1 MAIPQIRSEEQAAT
15 SFKFVQGT
23 RILGRKRVVISS
35 SLDSSSFSSPIP
47 QKRRSCRSRM
57 ERPNRLESLPE
68 DILVRILCKVDHS
81 DLKQLLLVSKSVNQ
95 AALIARELHFA
106 FSTPLVKR
114 IFERENE
121 ERDSDNEE
129 APDAPK
135 QRRVARSRIDG
146 KSLSSIAVALFTSP
160 DD

>member
-68 DILVRILCKVDHS
+68 DIL
-81 DLKQLLLVSKSVNQ
+81 
-95 AALIARELHFA
+95 ALIARELHFA

-114 IFERENE
+114 IFEREYE